1 MTAESNGSSLE
12 CQAWHFAPE
21 ACCRLLF
28 STGVEAK
35 VAQNETVVRQ
45 GVTAEKAAAKQRQT
59 QHE

>member
-1 MTAESNGSSLE
+1 MPSVAFRPGGAE
-12 CQAWHFAPE
+12 AY
-21 ACCRLLF
+21 CRLLF